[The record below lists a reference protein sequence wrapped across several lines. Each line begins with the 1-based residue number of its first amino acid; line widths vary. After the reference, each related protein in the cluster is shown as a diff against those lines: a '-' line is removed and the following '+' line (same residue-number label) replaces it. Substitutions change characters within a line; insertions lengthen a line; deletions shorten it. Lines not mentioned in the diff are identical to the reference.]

1 MLIFIKNFYN
11 PNMLGKKLT
20 RVLIIPTILM
30 LSLFTSCD
38 GMNAYFD
45 GNKNTINTSEKS
57 FYIKTGTTLDELVQQ
72 LIDENIVGDKETF
85 LSVAEY
91 KNITDDKIGAG
102 KYNISKN
109 TNIKTLINGFTLN
122 RLGNG
127 NKEVEVQVT
136 FNNCQDINDIASKVS
151 KQIEMDSAHFV
162 NYILSDSILNKYGF
176 SQERIIAL
184 FLPNTYNFY
193 WDTDETAFVKKMA
206 KQFKNFWTPSRLEKL
221 KNQGLKSQSDAV
233 TLASIVYKEQDK
245 FPEEW
250 KTIAGLYLN
259 RIEDNWLLQSDPTF
273 RYCWG
278 DELNGVQRLTYE
290 HRAIDCPYN
299 TYKYPGLPP
308 GPICVPPAEV
318 VDAVLNAEDN
328 DYFYMCAK
336 PDGKGLHNFAR
347 TNAEHNRNAKIFQ
360 NWLNNR

>member
-1 MLIFIKNFYN
+1 MHITKSVRSSLILLVF
-11 PNMLGKKLT
+11 T
-20 RVLIIPTILM
+20 AII
-30 LSLFTSCD
+30 LSSCD
-38 GMNAYFD
+38 GINAYFD
-45 GNKNTINTSEKS
+45 GNKSTSNTSEQAL
-57 FYIKTGTTLDELVQQ
+57 YIKSGATLNELAQQ
-72 LIDENIVGDKETF
+72 LVDEKIIDEKETF

-102 KYNISKN
+102 KYTVAKN
-109 TNIKTLINGFTLN
+109 TEIKTLINGFTVN

-136 FNNCQDINDIASKVS
+136 FNNCQDIKDIAGKVS
-151 KQIEMDSAHFV
+151 KHIEMDSAAFV

-176 SQERIIAL
+176 SEERIIAL

-193 WDTDETAFVKKMA
+193 WDTDETKFVSKMA
-206 KQFKNFWTPSRLEKL
+206 GEFKKFWTPDRIEKL
-221 KNQGLKSQSDAV
+221 KKQGLRSQSDAV

-245 FPEEW
+245 YPQEW

-259 RIEDNWLLQSDPTF
+259 RIENNWKLQSDPTF

-278 DELNGVQRLTYE
+278 DELDGIERLTYA
-290 HRAIDCPYN
+290 HRDIDCPYN
-299 TYKYPGLPP
+299 TYKYEGLPP
-308 GPICVPPAEV
+308 GPICVPPTEV
-318 VDAVLNAEDN
+318 IDAVLNAEDN

-336 PDGKGLHNFAR
+336 PDGDGLHNFAR
-347 TNAEHNRNAKIFQ
+347 TNAEHNRNARKFQ

>member
-1 MLIFIKNFYN
+1 MHIQKFI
-11 PNMLGKKLT
+11 
-20 RVLIIPTILM
+20 RSLII
-30 LSLFTSCD
+30 LSVFSTLLLTSCN
-38 GMNAYFD
+38 GINAYFD
-45 GNKNTINTSEKS
+45 GNKNTINKSEKS
-57 FYIKTGTTLDELVQQ
+57 FFIKTGTTLDQLVQQ
-72 LIDENIVGDKETF
+72 LVDEKIIEDKETF

-102 KYNISKN
+102 KYEISKN
-109 TNIKTLINGFTLN
+109 TEIKTLINGFTLN

-127 NKEVEVQVT
+127 NKEVEVQVI
-136 FNNCQDINDIASKVS
+136 FNNCQNINDISSIVS
-151 KQIEMDSAHFV
+151 KQIEMESAAFV

-176 SQERIIAL
+176 SEERIIAL

-193 WDTDETAFVKKMA
+193 WDTDESQFVSKMA
-206 KQFKNFWTPSRLEKL
+206 SEFNKFWTPARLAKL
-221 KNQGLKSQSDAV
+221 KQQGLKSQSDAV

-245 FPEEW
+245 FPKEW

-259 RIEDNWLLQSDPTF
+259 RIENNWKLQSDPTF

-278 DELNGVQRLTYE
+278 DKLDGVQRLTYA
-290 HRAIDCPYN
+290 HRDIDCPYN
-299 TYKYPGLPP
+299 TYKYKGLPP

-336 PDGKGLHNFAR
+336 PDGNGLHNFAR
-347 TNAEHNRNAKIFQ
+347 TNAEHSRNAKKFQ

>member
-1 MLIFIKNFYN
+1 MQN
-11 PNMLGKKLT
+11 KKFARLL
-20 RVLIIPTILM
+20 VFSLLSILSFM
-30 LSLFTSCD
+30 TSCD
-38 GMNAYFD
+38 GIGAYFD
-45 GNKNTINTSEKS
+45 GSKNTVNTKEES
-57 FYIKTGTTLDELVQQ
+57 FYVQTGTTLDELAEQ
-72 LIDENIVGDKETF
+72 LINENIIDDKEAF

-102 KYNISKN
+102 KYKISKS
-109 TNIKTLINGFTLN
+109 TELKTLINGFTLN

-136 FNNCQDINDIASKVS
+136 FNNCQDIKDIASKVS
-151 KQIEMDSAHFV
+151 KQIEMDSSTFV

-176 SQERIIAL
+176 SEERIIAL

-193 WDTDETAFVKKMA
+193 WDTDKTEFVSKMA
-206 KQFKNFWTPSRLEKL
+206 SQFKKFWTPSRIEKL
-221 KNQGLKSQSDAV
+221 KKQGLNSQSDAV

-245 FPEEW
+245 FPKEW

-259 RIEDNWLLQSDPTF
+259 RIENNWKLQSDPTF

-278 DELNGVQRLTYE
+278 DKLDGVQRLTYE
-290 HRAIDCPYN
+290 HRDIDCPYN
-299 TYKYPGLPP
+299 TYKYAGLPP

-336 PDGKGLHNFAR
+336 PDGNGLHNFAR
-347 TNAEHNRNAKIFQ
+347 TNAEHNRNAKKFQ

>member
-1 MLIFIKNFYN
+1 MHIKKFA
-11 PNMLGKKLT
+11 
-20 RVLIIPTILM
+20 RVLILPSVLF
-30 LSLFTSCD
+30 LSFITSCD
-38 GMNAYFD
+38 GIDAYFD
-45 GNKNTINTSEKS
+45 GSKNTINTSEAS
-57 FYIKTGTTLDELVQQ
+57 FYVETGITLDELAEQ
-72 LIDENIVGDKETF
+72 LVDENIIENKESF

-91 KNITDDKIGAG
+91 KDITDDKIGAG
-102 KYNISKN
+102 KYLISKN
-109 TNIKTLINGFTLN
+109 TEIKTLINGFTLN

-127 NKEVEVQVT
+127 NKEVEVQVI
-136 FNNCQDINDIASKVS
+136 FNNCQDLKDIASRVS
-151 KQIEMDSAHFV
+151 KQIELDSAAFV

-176 SQERIIAL
+176 SEERIIAL

-193 WDTDETAFVKKMA
+193 WDTDETEFVSRMA
-206 KQFKNFWTPSRLEKL
+206 SQFKKFWTPSRLEKL
-221 KNQGLKSQSDAV
+221 KKQGLDSQSDAV

-250 KTIAGLYLN
+250 ETIAGLYLN
-259 RIEDNWLLQSDPTF
+259 RIENNWKLQSDPTF

-278 DELNGVQRLTYE
+278 DKLDGVQRLTYE
-290 HRAIDCPYN
+290 HRDIDCPYN
-299 TYKYPGLPP
+299 TYIYAGLPP

-336 PDGKGLHNFAR
+336 PDGNGLHNFAR
-347 TNAEHNRNAKIFQ
+347 TNAEHNRNAKKFQ